1 MIALALML
9 AATQPAAGEAELTL
23 DGETTTH
30 ELAACEIETEGA
42 MPARILIQDMDVT
55 LNAVKADHM
64 QSLSVIKDNRN
75 WSATRLNNGEGW
87 TDRGELGAEPIV
99 IEWGE
104 TIRIEAALASGQS
117 EGEVQ
122 AVVVAR
128 CA

>member
-1 MIALALML
+1 MIALALFL
-9 AATQPAAGEAELTL
+9 AAAQPAGEAELTL

-30 ELAACEIETEGA
+30 DLAACEAEAEGA

-64 QSLSVIKDNRN
+64 QSLGVIKDNQN
-75 WSATRLNNGEGW
+75 WSTSRLNNGEGW
-87 TDRGELGAEPIV
+87 TDQGAPGEPIV
-99 IEWGE
+99 VEWGE
-104 TIRIEAALASGQS
+104 TIRIEAALTSGQA

>member
-64 QSLSVIKDNRN
+64 QSLSVIRDNRN
-75 WSATRLNNGEGW
+75 WTATRLKGGDGW
-87 TDRGELGAEPIV
+87 TDRGEPGAPIV

-104 TIRIEAALASGQS
+104 TIRIEAALTSGQT
-117 EGEVQ
+117 EGETQ